1 MASSPPERPSE
12 THAPAALSACGA
24 AASAGALERALADAR
39 LLVLDVDGTLTDGRV
54 AYLGDEELAVFHVHD
69 GQGLV
74 WLREAGLQLAWISG
88 RGSRAVERRARELGV
103 RELFLRAG
111 DKGRVLAE
119 LQQRLD
125 LAPRHTLAMGD
136 DLPDLAFAARA
147 ALFVA
152 PSNARP
158 EVRARAGLVTA
169 AAGGAGAV
177 RELAERILAVRGL
190 WQGLLDREGRRT
202 APVPVLGPVPGPAPG
217 AAE

>member
-1 MASSPPERPSE
+1 MASPPE
-12 THAPAALSACGA
+12 PAR
-24 AASAGALERALADAR
+24 GALERTLAEAR

-74 WLREAGLQLAWISG
+74 WLREAGVHVAWISG

-103 RELFLRAG
+103 CELFLG
-111 DKGRVLAE
+111 VSDKARVLAE
-119 LQQRLD
+119 LQARLD
-125 LAPRHTLAMGD
+125 VAPSRTVAMGD
-136 DLPDLAFAARA
+136 DLADLAMAARA

-152 PSNARP
+152 PANARP
-158 EVRARAGLVTA
+158 EVRAQAGLVTV

-177 RELAERILAVRGL
+177 RELAERLLAARGL
-190 WQGLLDREGRRT
+190 WQQHRERLAGSHRHH
-202 APVPVLGPVPGPAPG
+202 PVHGPVAPE